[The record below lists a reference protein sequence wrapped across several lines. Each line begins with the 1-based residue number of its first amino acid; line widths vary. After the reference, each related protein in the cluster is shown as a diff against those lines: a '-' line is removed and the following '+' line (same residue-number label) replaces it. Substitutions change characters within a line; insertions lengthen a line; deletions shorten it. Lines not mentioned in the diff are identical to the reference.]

1 MTFSVCYGV
10 AKASKNKT
18 AAIDL
23 VKFLTSP
30 DEQFAV
36 TKQFPVMPSR
46 KSLADKWLADKPELK
61 AFVAGSDYAK
71 KSVFVPGF
79 KTAIDTL
86 NDGIQGLAKGNKS
99 VDDVITSTQK
109 AGTDVLG
116 S

>member
-1 MTFSVCYGV
+1 MS
-10 AKASKNKT
+10 S
-18 AAIDL
+18 
-23 VKFLTSP
+23 
-30 DEQFAV
+30 
-36 TKQFPVMPSR
+36 
-46 KSLADKWLADKPELK
+46 
-61 AFVAGSDYAK
+61 FVSGSDYAK